1 MLALV
6 KAPHIEIRG
15 ESIPEALITYLKR
28 KFGHVELLDEDE
40 SAYSVEESEWFRNV
54 KASTTP
60 AESLKR
66 RRERAGMTQK
76 ALAESI
82 HVAATCI
89 SDMEHGR
96 RPIGKGTAKKL
107 AEALQCS
114 PSSFYW

>member
-6 KAPHIEIRG
+6 KTPLIEIRG
-15 ESIPEALITYLKR
+15 ETIPEALIAYLKR
-28 KFGHVELLDEDE
+28 KFGCVELVDDDE
-40 SAYSVEESEWFRNV
+40 SSIPFEESEWYQNII
-54 KASTTP
+54 ATTTP

-76 ALAESI
+76 ALAASI
-82 HVAATCI
+82 GVASTCI

-107 AEALQCS
+107 GKAMKCS